1 MDQKTQKQISPNYKK
16 IFEDIIKL
24 KHPEKQSACE
34 KILDKDELSFLDV
47 LKLNTLIFDNHTKK
61 QNTKYRSYDQ
71 STILEILNFQKKNKL
86 NNTQVANHFKMSR
99 NTIAAWKN
107 IFNTED

>member
-1 MDQKTQKQISPNYKK
+1 MDQKAQKNITPNYKR

-47 LKLNTLIFDNHTKK
+47 LKLNTLIFDNHAKK
-61 QNTKYRSYDQ
+61 QNTKYRSYDEA
-71 STILEILNFQKKNKL
+71 TILEILNFQKKKQ
-86 NNTQVANHFKMSR
+86 TQQYPSSQSFQN
-99 NTIAAWKN
+99 
-107 IFNTED
+107 E